1 MIVLIGCSGLVGLM
15 TLSVPSVEGKSIG
28 SLKREAF
35 INVLPVAIKYPSQ
48 PVQFFIKRE
57 AFHRLLF
64 ACASTTALTRDQ
76 LMAEKRG
83 ELSQ

>member
-35 INVLPVAIKYPSQ
+35 MVIAIESIDLARTMEKIRKGLTGEKKS
-48 PVQFFIKRE
+48 
-57 AFHRLLF
+57 
-64 ACASTTALTRDQ
+64 ALQRMKPQ
-76 LMAEKRG
+76 CSL
-83 ELSQ
+83 